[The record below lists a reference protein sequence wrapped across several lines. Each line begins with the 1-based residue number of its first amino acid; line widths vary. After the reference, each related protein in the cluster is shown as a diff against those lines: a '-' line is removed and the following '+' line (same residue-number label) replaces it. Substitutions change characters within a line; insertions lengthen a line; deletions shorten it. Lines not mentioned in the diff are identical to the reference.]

1 MLELMMT
8 ISVIMVMAVLAVPSV
23 MDSMKRQAAM
33 DTAKAIVDAAELSRV
48 QAASTGLAYE
58 LRVTIGAGLNNSG
71 TVEVWQGTSSA
82 CNYFM
87 APNPTT
93 GESARLIRTLDVT
106 HDFPSTRIVSTVPA
120 NINISPICF
129 KPDGRVFQVL
139 GDLNPVIIPAAAGSD
154 YHAGEALIRVQRM
167 DSTGTLEG
175 PVHVVRIPFNGLAS
189 VGLE

>member
-106 HDFPSTRIVSTVPA
+106 HDFPSTSRLRSIAHMRFVHPGFVRPRGTPFVQLYSCQSKIPHIV
-120 NINISPICF
+120 
-129 KPDGRVFQVL
+129 L
-139 GDLNPVIIPAAAGSD
+139 
-154 YHAGEALIRVQRM
+154 
-167 DSTGTLEG
+167 
-175 PVHVVRIPFNGLAS
+175 
-189 VGLE
+189 